1 LEGRE
6 RMNFITNIWDIFL
19 GLIMSFQVTDALD
32 VILVSFIIYNA
43 IKLVR
48 ETRAEQLIKGLL
60 ILCAVWAAAYYLQLH
75 MVSNILSY
83 IFQFGVIA
91 IIVLFQPEIRRALEQ
106 LGRKGIGS
114 KYWSLGNFSK
124 DTEEDQKKYQICIDA
139 TVDGILELQRLK
151 MGALIVFEMQTKL
164 GDIIGSGTV
173 INAEPSAQMIANIF
187 FNKAPLH
194 DGAVVVRE
202 GMIYAAGCILPLT
215 KSDKISANLGT
226 RHRAAL
232 GMSEVSDAAV
242 VVVSEET
249 GQISFARKSVLARN
263 FTKDTLK
270 NELEKLLLSQFS
282 NKTAGEKKSKKF
294 PSIKRGKKK

>member
-1 LEGRE
+1 MDFL
-6 RMNFITNIWDIFL
+6 TNAWDTFL
-19 GLIMSFQVTDALD
+19 GLIKSFQVTDALD
-32 VILVSFIIYNA
+32 IILVSFILYNA

-60 ILCAVWAAAYYLQLH
+60 ILCVVWAAAFYLQLY

-106 LGRKGIGS
+106 LGRKGIGT

-124 DTEEDQKKYQICIDA
+124 NSEEIDA
-139 TVDGILELQRLK
+139 VVELQRLK

-164 GDIIGSGTV
+164 GDIIDSGTV
-173 INAEPSAQMIANIF
+173 INAQPSAQIIGNIF

-194 DGAVVVRE
+194 DGAMVIRD
-202 GMIYAAGCILPLT
+202 GMICAAGCILPLT
-215 KSDKISANLGT
+215 KSDKVSVSLGT

-232 GMSEVSDAAV
+232 GMSEVSDAIV

-249 GQISFARKSVLARN
+249 GQISLARQGVLARN

-270 NELEKLLLSQFS
+270 SELEKLILAQYA
-282 NKTAGEKKSKKF
+282 NKNTGETKSKRF
-294 PSIKRGKKK
+294 PSIRKGKKK

>member
-1 LEGRE
+1 MDFL
-6 RMNFITNIWDIFL
+6 TNAWDTFL
-19 GLIMSFQVTDALD
+19 GLIKSFQVTDALD
-32 VILVSFIIYNA
+32 IILVSFILYNA

-60 ILCAVWAAAYYLQLH
+60 ILCVVWAAAFYLQLY

-106 LGRKGIGS
+106 LGRKGIGT

-124 DTEEDQKKYQICIDA
+124 SSEETEKRCRTCI
-139 TVDGILELQRLK
+139 Q
-151 MGALIVFEMQTKL
+151 ALIVFEMQTKL
-164 GDIIGSGTV
+164 GDIIDSGTV
-173 INAEPSAQMIANIF
+173 INAQPSAQMIGNIF
-187 FNKAPLH
+187 FNKAPLP
-194 DGAVVVRE
+194 DGAMVIRD
-202 GMIYAAGCILPLT
+202 GMICAAGCILPLT
-215 KSDKISANLGT
+215 KSDKVSVSLGT

-232 GMSEVSDAAV
+232 GMSEVSDAIV

-249 GQISFARKSVLARN
+249 GQISLARQGVLARN

-270 NELEKLLLSQFS
+270 SELEKLILSQYA
-282 NKTAGEKKSKKF
+282 NKNTGETKSKRF
-294 PSIKRGKKK
+294 PSIRKGKKK